1 MPRLDD
7 SMQSL
12 KIGGS
17 FNFTGTRVERLG
29 AVASE
34 FTIADISIDVSGSV
48 LCFAKQLKEMLIN
61 SIDGCKKGPRPENV
75 LLRVTLFSSKYP
87 NGVNEIHGYKPLN
100 EIDTNSYP
108 DIQPEGETPLYDA
121 CYSVIGAQNA
131 YAQKLKDQDF
141 TSNGIAYIITDGGEN
156 ASTATAQMVADEAKK
171 SVSGEVLE
179 SMISILIGINAS
191 QYSSWLSKFQKD
203 AGLTQYIDAGDAT
216 PGKLAKLGKFMSQS
230 TSSQTQAKGTGGPSQ
245 NISATI

>member
-7 SMQSL
+7 SMQSH

-17 FNFTGTRVERLG
+17 FTFSAARVERLG
-29 AVASE
+29 AIASE
-34 FTIADISIDVSGSV
+34 YTLVDIAIDVSGSV
-48 LCFAKQLKEMLIN
+48 LCFAKQLKEMLFN
-61 SIDGCKKGPRPENV
+61 TVQGCKKGPRSESV
-75 LLRVTLFSSKYP
+75 LLRVILFSSKYS
-87 NGVNEIHGYKPLN
+87 NGVNEIHGYKPLS
-100 EIDTNSYP
+100 EIDPNTYP
-108 DIQPEGETPLYDA
+108 NLQPGGETPLYDA
-121 CYSVIGAQNA
+121 CYSVIGAQNT

-141 TSNGIAYIITDGGEN
+141 SSNGIAYIITDGGEN
-156 ASTATAQMVADEAKK
+156 ASVATAQMVSDEAKK

-191 QYSSWLSKFQKD
+191 NYSKWLSRFQKE

-216 PGKLAKLGKFMSQS
+216 PGKLAKLGNFMSQS